1 MTSRLVLVVVI
12 ALMHAPAFAAPS
24 SPSDRQAACAAKDA
38 DACFQLGTEAT
49 KADDRATASKHF
61 AAACLAG
68 HGLAC
73 IYTADSEPNA
83 SKQRRWRT
91 KAGPAFERR
100 CAKDDAEHCYYLGIA
115 YERGNGARRSPAKSF
130 AAYRKSCDLG
140 FTLGCTNLAGSY
152 LDGNG
157 TAKAPAKAAELYTN
171 QCRRGD
177 DHACYMLGRI
187 HSDELGAPAKPSRT
201 ERLSADVHINILDN
215 RAKPSATKAP
225 VHGPVLAALGKA
237 ASAEQL
243 RKGCDGTQAVDCY
256 LLGLMSELGLG
267 GVAAD
272 DAKTAELYRRACD
285 AGNGWG
291 CFRLADMH
299 MSGRG
304 VAKSIGDGAHYYN
317 EVCAKRV
324 GGEASFIPECNA
336 VIERMGL

>member
-1 MTSRLVLVVVI
+1 MSSRFVLAFVI
-12 ALMHAPAFAAPS
+12 ALTHALAFAEPS
-24 SPSDRQAACAAKDA
+24 SSSDRQAACAAKDA
-38 DACFQLGTEAT
+38 DACFALGTDAT
-49 KADDRATASKHF
+49 RADDRATASNHF

-73 IYTADSEPNA
+73 IYTADAEPNA
-83 SKQRRWRT
+83 SKQLRWRN

-100 CAKDDAEHCYYLGIA
+100 CAKDDAEHCYYLGIS

-130 AAYRKSCDLG
+130 AAYRKSCNLG

-157 TAKAPAKAAELYTN
+157 TTKDPVKAAELYTT
-171 QCRRGD
+171 QCRRSD

-201 ERLSADVHINILDN
+201 KRLSAEVHVNVLDN
-215 RAKPSATKAP
+215 KDGSSATKVPAY
-225 VHGPVLAALGKA
+225 GRVLAALGKA
-237 ASAEQL
+237 ASAEPL
-243 RKGCDGTQAVDCY
+243 RKGCDGRQGLDCY
-256 LLGLMSELGLG
+256 LLGLMSELGIG

-272 DAKTAELYRRACD
+272 DPKAAELHRRACD

-291 CFRLADMH
+291 CFRLADMY

-324 GGEASFIPECNA
+324 GGEGSFIPECNA
-336 VIERMGL
+336 VLERMGL